1 MKYRRTMAM
10 GFLIISGLVSFAFAE
25 EYPLQYFLTKV
36 NSKQDALSK
45 KERAELLDQMNRLLE
60 RTLQVQGKVI
70 SDLQTG
76 VIEISYQEGD
86 FWISKLKEDRKSI
99 DAGMEQV
106 KLLKE
111 KPNHLVGA
119 LQLYKSLR
127 DLSVNFNA
135 YNNMHSFSAFVG
147 DLAPELELWADP
159 VFYRLYLL
167 PLARIKDVEKGHP
180 PKEKAPTPKAKKP

>member
-1 MKYRRTMAM
+1 M

-60 RTLQVQGKVI
+60 RTLQVQGKII

-76 VIEISYQEGD
+76 AIEISYQEGD

-99 DAGMEQV
+99 DAGMEKV

-135 YNNMHSFSAFVG
+135 YNNMPSFSAFVG
-147 DLAPELELWADP
+147 DLAPELELWGDT
-159 VFYRLYLL
+159 VFYHLYLL
-167 PLARIKDVEKGHP
+167 PLARIKDVEKGPP
-180 PKEKAPTPKAKKP
+180 PKQKAPTPKAKKP